1 MNYKG
6 QPASVLKVR
15 LSKSCLIQGENATQ
29 AWGPLWSSRQQTRN
43 NDWVADY
50 RAPALGAS
58 DTTIVAVICFPRT
71 LHKPQYSPPF
81 VLPLCLPHLD
91 KRQQKVTLPS
101 SPASPSEQPAAAHR
115 AGQERDSPL
124 FVLKDE
130 LPQLEVTQHQ
140 PPVMAVS
147 HRRGDL
153 VEQSGCLLL
162 PQLLAGS
169 DKGVH
174 VPIASLE
181 EHVGFGLPQDDF
193 GDLVDV
199 AVSGQAEARG
209 QGLLI
214 AADVEHLGQG

>member
-1 MNYKG
+1 
-6 QPASVLKVR
+6 
-15 LSKSCLIQGENATQ
+15 
-29 AWGPLWSSRQQTRN
+29 
-43 NDWVADY
+43 
-50 RAPALGAS
+50 
-58 DTTIVAVICFPRT
+58 
-71 LHKPQYSPPF
+71 
-81 VLPLCLPHLD
+81 
-91 KRQQKVTLPS
+91 
-101 SPASPSEQPAAAHR
+101 
-115 AGQERDSPL
+115 
-124 FVLKDE
+124 
-130 LPQLEVTQHQ
+130 
-140 PPVMAVS
+140 MAVS

-214 AADVEHLGQG
+214 AADVEHLGQGYRGSGTPFIQPNHERGRLPQGRAFETTQGVLNWNPDRPGPESYQLCGLELVTRPL

>member
-1 MNYKG
+1 MSF
-6 QPASVLKVR
+6 PAASLTWTR
-15 LSKSCLIQGENATQ
+15 G
-29 AWGPLWSSRQQTRN
+29 SR
-43 NDWVADY
+43 
-50 RAPALGAS
+50 
-58 DTTIVAVICFPRT
+58 
-71 LHKPQYSPPF
+71 
-81 VLPLCLPHLD
+81 
-91 KRQQKVTLPS
+91 KVTILI
-101 SPASPSEQPAAAHR
+101 SPASPFEQPAVAHGS
-115 AGQERDSPL
+115 GQERDSPL
-124 FVLKDE
+124 FVLEDE
-130 LPQLEVTQHQ
+130 FPQLEVAQHQ

-153 VEQSGCLLL
+153 VEQSGRLLL

-209 QGLLI
+209 QRLLI
-214 AADVEHLGQG
+214 AADIEYLEQG